1 MSNLHSLLKKSVEQH
16 QRLHHRLSAIEKRL
30 PILDLDAT
38 VQASED
44 MDTLFSALQKT
55 DQEIMAILDADLV
68 AEHGALIEQRL
79 QLGETL
85 MAQYQTILPKLK
97 TRLAGYRAELLKIR
111 HGLRTMSGYSSGQD
125 RRGGI
130 INTSN

>member
-1 MSNLHSLLKKSVEQH
+1 MTDLHALLKKSVDQH
-16 QRLHHRLSAIEKRL
+16 QRLHTRLTAIEKRL

-44 MDTLFSALQKT
+44 MDILFSALQKT
-55 DQEIMAILDADLV
+55 DQEIMAVLDAELV
-68 AEHGALIEQRL
+68 TEHGDLIEQRL

-85 MAQYQTILPKLK
+85 MVQYQTILPRLK

-111 HGLRTMSGYSSGQD
+111 HGLRTMNGYSSGQD
-125 RRGGI
+125 RTGGI

>member
-1 MSNLHSLLKKSVEQH
+1 MSDLHALLKKSVDQH
-16 QRLHHRLSAIEKRL
+16 QRLHNRLTAIEKRL

-38 VQASED
+38 VRASED
-44 MDTLFSALQKT
+44 MDILFSALQKT
-55 DQEIMAILDADLV
+55 DQEIMTVLDAELV
-68 AEHGALIEQRL
+68 TEHGDLIEQRL

-85 MAQYQTILPKLK
+85 MAQYKTILPKLK

-111 HGLRTMSGYSSGQD
+111 HGLQTMNGYSSGQD
-125 RRGGI
+125 RTGGI